1 MEIWTCMNIG
11 NHQIVMVKQC
21 TYDAFLWKYWYM
33 VGKVGRNLQILRGD
47 KSQPLIWLRYL
58 WDEARS
64 FEPKQQILSKLR
76 WFPFD
81 QPHFFPESSRISQK

>member
-1 MEIWTCMNIG
+1 
-11 NHQIVMVKQC
+11 MVKQC